1 MKIERIAG
9 WLAGR
14 ANELSG
20 HLSPRLRDLLQR
32 YEHVSL
38 EEVFSWN
45 EAVPDQVE
53 DPCLVLDKVTPVPCD
68 LPVGQGA
75 VGQMLTNL
83 TLLRGIGSSFR
94 EQLHHEGFGSIPE
107 LIEHPR
113 WGASASQLL
122 SAWGDPVDPQ
132 SAYRTLCQWLPASDP
147 LFLQLLGLVPR
158 ERILFF
164 DLETLGLTQAPIFLA
179 ATGQWTEEGFLVRQY
194 LAPTLSAEIDLLERL
209 SDALDRADALVSYN
223 GKSFDWTMIRDRLGY
238 YGFPPRKAPIH
249 VDLLHHAR
257 ARYRDR
263 LPDHHLGTLETQV
276 LGIERTGDV
285 PSAQVPEYYAAFLET
300 GNPGPLV
307 PIIEH
312 NRQDIITLGHL
323 LNRLLSHVD

>member
-1 MKIERIAG
+1 MKIERITG

-14 ANELSG
+14 ANELPG
-20 HLSPRLRDLLQR
+20 PLSPRLRNLLQR
-32 YEHVSL
+32 YEHVPL

-45 EAVPDQVE
+45 EPDPGQGT
-53 DPCLVLDKVTPVPCD
+53 DRCLILDKVASVPCV
-68 LPVGQGA
+68 LPPGEEA
-75 VGQMLTNL
+75 VGRMLADL
-83 TLLRGIGSSFR
+83 TLLRGVGTR
-94 EQLHHEGFGSIPE
+94 YRQQLHEQGFGTIRE
-107 LIEHPR
+107 LADHPR
-113 WGASASQLL
+113 WGNRASQLIA
-122 SAWGDPVDPQ
+122 SWGNPVDPTC
-132 SAYRTLCQWLPASDP
+132 AYRTLCRWLPASDP
-147 LFLQLLGLVPR
+147 LFLQLLGTVPQ

-179 ATGQWTEEGFLVRQY
+179 ATGQWTDEGFLVRQY
-194 LAPTLSAEIDLLERL
+194 FASTLSAEVDLLERL
-209 SDALDRADALVSYN
+209 TDALDHADALISYN

-257 ARYRDR
+257 SRYRFA
-263 LPDHHLGTLETQV
+263 DHHLATMETHV

-285 PSAQVPEYYAAFLET
+285 PSAQVPEYYTTFLET

-323 LNRLLSHVD
+323 LNRMLSHGN